1 MGNSEIT
8 ASYAAIRKFMVPLL
22 IGFSLQS
29 LTNYIE
35 QGPFST
41 SNNWLDR
48 QEIPRHLWNL
58 NAYYRVPSEYY
69 KLLLWAK

>member
-35 QGPFST
+35 QSPFSA
-41 SNNWLDR
+41 SNNWSGR
-48 QEIPRHLWNL
+48 QEIPRHL
-58 NAYYRVPSEYY
+58 
-69 KLLLWAK
+69 